1 MQVGD
6 GRFDSDEIRRLY
18 NRSDYQ
24 LRGLLGRT
32 KGAVHPAT

>member
-18 NRSDYQ
+18 DRSDYQ
-24 LRGLLGRT
+24 LRKLLG
-32 KGAVHPAT
+32 